1 MRRLRV
7 FHPDIN
13 GDVVSEALVD
23 VQRLEPKHG
32 RLVESLCGY
41 LGGMSDALI
50 VLVGNDA
57 GAELA
62 HGNELINFRFLFA

>member
-13 GDVVSEALVD
+13 GDVVSETLVD

-32 RLVESLCGY
+32 RLLESFCGY
-41 LGGMSDALI
+41 LGGMPDALI

-57 GAELA
+57 GAEVA
-62 HGNELINFRFLFA
+62 HGNELIKLRRLFA